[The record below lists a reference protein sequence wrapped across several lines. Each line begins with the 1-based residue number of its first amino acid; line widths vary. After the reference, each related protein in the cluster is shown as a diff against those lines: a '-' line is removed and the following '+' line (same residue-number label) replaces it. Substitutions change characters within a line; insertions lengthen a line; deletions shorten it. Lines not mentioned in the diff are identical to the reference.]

1 LNQRHPIETSL
12 DQFDEPIRLSDQ
24 KELINLVLG
33 FFDELLHIHSSGEY
47 PGTLCEPMQR
57 MLKRERVIQ
66 IRMINGKKRVQLSE
80 IALNI
85 LKEHKLLQ

>member
-1 LNQRHPIETSL
+1 MNQRHPIETSL

-33 FFDELLHIHSSGEY
+33 FFDELLHIHSSGECSA
-47 PGTLCEPMQR
+47 TLCEPMQR